1 MAIVLNNFFVDRRLE
16 TIHKAMNANDI
27 QKAVSVTNE
36 TLRSLKT
43 AAYADPDW
51 DMQTHDYILTN
62 LYTSLV
68 DIAMGR
74 KMAAQSKIRD
84 CHYHLL
90 KTDMEKHDDS
100 DLQELLFESASDAAT
115 ISDVSETDT
124 QSSSSSAMEEQHD
137 YEFEDLLKTLLGV
150 EEIDYE
156 LQELMKTLFGLA

>member
-1 MAIVLNNFFVDRRLE
+1 
-16 TIHKAMNANDI
+16 
-27 QKAVSVTNE
+27 
-36 TLRSLKT
+36 
-43 AAYADPDW
+43 
-51 DMQTHDYILTN
+51 
-62 LYTSLV
+62 
-68 DIAMGR
+68 
-74 KMAAQSKIRD
+74 
-84 CHYHLL
+84 
-90 KTDMEKHDDS
+90 MEKHDDS